1 MTFQPS
7 SGLVPLII
15 NNVVNAAVCDPGC
28 ANCSSINTASCINCK
43 SGYVLGQNNI
53 CVPCTYPCLTCAA
66 ATPQTCLSCYGNL
79 VLSGNTCTT
88 CTSSSNCLT
97 CSSTNVT
104 QCTSC
109 PNGLSLNNGI
119 CSGTCPVNCL
129 ACSSSTVCI
138 QCISGFAIGASGVC
152 LPCVSNCRFC
162 SGTAPSVCLD
172 CGPGFYLNTQ
182 NNQNVCNSC
191 PNNCQTCNAQQCLT
205 CAPGYILDSPL
216 FCRPQC
222 SYPCASCAATPSS
235 CASCIAGFTLNSQNQ
250 CVAVSTCPG
259 GICYT
264 CPLGYILSSNTC
276 VQCAANTNC
285 ARCNPANPSQCYS
298 CLAGSFLNPGAQ
310 TCSGCP
316 AGCATCTSSSSCT
329 SCNSQYTLVVQPISS
344 AGICQPCASPCAT
357 CIGAPSTCLSC
368 VQGYSLTGWSCRT
381 NFNFG
386 FGVILNTN
394 LQTFW
399 SNYQQFLTALVNS
412 TANFNLATI
421 TTINQIVNSGLS
433 ASNTVSVAGIIST
446 TQASNT
452 LGATYQFTYLQN
464 TLAGGKTIAGM
475 QIASGNVAP
484 NGGSVPP
491 YPSPQPTP

>member
-7 SGLVPLII
+7 TGLVPLII

-109 PNGLSLNNGI
+109 PNGLSLNNGV

-182 NNQNVCNSC
+182 NNQNVCTSC
-191 PNNCQTCNAQQCLT
+191 PTNCQTCNAQQCLS

-222 SYPCASCAATPSS
+222 SYPCASCAATPAHVPVVLQVLLSIVKVN
-235 CASCIAGFTLNSQNQ
+235 ALQFLRVLEEYAILVHLDTYFQVIPAFNVLQTLT
-250 CVAVSTCPG
+250 ARDA
-259 GICYT
+259 
-264 CPLGYILSSNTC
+264 IL
-276 VQCAANTNC
+276 QILAN
-285 ARCNPANPSQCYS
+285 A
-298 CLAGSFLNPGAQ
+298 
-310 TCSGCP
+310 
-316 AGCATCTSSSSCT
+316 
-329 SCNSQYTLVVQPISS
+329 TLVLLV
-344 AGICQPCASPCAT
+344 
-357 CIGAPSTCLSC
+357 LS
-368 VQGYSLTGWSCRT
+368 
-381 NFNFG
+381 
-386 FGVILNTN
+386 
-394 LQTFW
+394 
-399 SNYQQFLTALVNS
+399 
-412 TANFNLATI
+412 
-421 TTINQIVNSGLS
+421 
-433 ASNTVSVAGIIST
+433 
-446 TQASNT
+446 
-452 LGATYQFTYLQN
+452 
-464 TLAGGKTIAGM
+464 
-475 QIASGNVAP
+475 
-484 NGGSVPP
+484 
-491 YPSPQPTP
+491 